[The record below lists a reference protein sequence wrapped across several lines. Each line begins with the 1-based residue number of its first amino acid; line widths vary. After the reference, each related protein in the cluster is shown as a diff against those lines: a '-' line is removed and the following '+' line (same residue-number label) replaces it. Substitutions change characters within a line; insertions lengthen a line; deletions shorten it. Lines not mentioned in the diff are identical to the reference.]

1 MHRRLLT
8 GGGERV
14 RVLQV
19 TSEPAHDDV
28 MRGLLPLLD
37 LFDDLEQQ
45 AGGLELERRDAEV
58 ADRVRDEYAEVD
70 LAARLHASVGSGVGL
85 ALVGADEVQG
95 TLVRVGVDW
104 CLLAVATSGSARE
117 VLVRQGALV
126 ATRGLSD
133 RAVPVDARSVLSRL
147 TLASC
152 LRRLGERG
160 ERQVVRTVDGC
171 LRSGEITRVGAD
183 FVELWDDS
191 GPEPGPLQV
200 PLRSLVWVRTG

>member
-1 MHRRLLT
+1 MHGPLLT
-8 GGGERV
+8 AGEGRV

-28 MRGLLPLLD
+28 MRGLLPLLE

-58 ADRVRDEYAEVD
+58 ADRIRDEYAEVD
-70 LAARLHASVGSGVGL
+70 LAARLHASVGSAVGL
-85 ALVGADEVQG
+85 ALVGTDEVRG

-104 CLLAVATSGSARE
+104 CLLAVATPGSAHE

-133 RAVPVDARSVLSRL
+133 RAVPAGARSVLSRL

-152 LRRLGERG
+152 LRRLGETG
-160 ERQVVRTVDGC
+160 ERQIMCTLDGRV
-171 LRSGEITRVGAD
+171 RSGEITRVGAD

-191 GPEPGPLQV
+191 GPEPGPLQL